1 MVREDLPVKRP
12 EASCR
17 AVLFSKRRPEALFT
31 RFPIPFSAFVRR
43 SRASLTLL
51 LLLLCF
57 LTLETGCNRL
67 RHGGRDT
74 VYVSARKMYLHDRV
88 APVSNRVAEVVNGQP
103 LQVLEHDR
111 RFYKVKTQKN
121 EIGWIEEHAVID
133 GNTFQAFGQLASQHK
148 QDPVVATATLRDDI
162 YMRILPGRE
171 TERFYLLPANAKVQL
186 LTRSSVVKTAP
197 GAAAAPKPLVSK
209 SGTVAAPAAAKA
221 PSAKATT
228 SAPGSKSAAKSAAK
242 PASPASTGAAAQISG
257 QTASE
262 PPVEPPPMEDWWL
275 VRDGQGHAGW
285 LLARN
290 LDVDVPDEIGIY
302 AEGQRFVGAY
312 MLNQVFDPDATTPN
326 HEVPQFLT
334 VLSPPKAGLPF
345 DFDQVRVFTWS
356 IKRHRYETAFRLHPI
371 EGYLPVR
378 IAYQPVPGGST
389 PVFNFQIASS
399 ENLTT
404 DAATGIIRPAAPRT
418 ITYAMIDTQVKRVGP
433 DMGPIPT
440 GNSKEAKAK
449 EAKAAK
455 AKAAKQARKK
465 AR

>member
-1 MVREDLPVKRP
+1 
-12 EASCR
+12 
-17 AVLFSKRRPEALFT
+17 
-31 RFPIPFSAFVRR
+31 
-43 SRASLTLL
+43 L

-57 LTLETGCNRL
+57 LTLEMGCNRL

-88 APVSNRVAEVVNGQP
+88 APVSNRVAEVVNGEP
-103 LQVLEHDR
+103 LEVLEHDR
-111 RFYKVKTQKN
+111 RFYKVKTGKN

-133 GNTFQAFGQLASQHK
+133 GSTFQAFGQLASQHK

-162 YMRILPGRE
+162 YMHILPGRE

-197 GAAAAPKPLVSK
+197 GAVAASKPRALK
-209 SGTVAAPAAAKA
+209 SGSVAATAAAAKT
-221 PSAKATT
+221 PSAKASTA
-228 SAPGSKSAAKSAAK
+228 APSSKSAAKSAAK
-242 PASPASTGAAAQISG
+242 PVSPASIGATEEISG
-257 QTASE
+257 QTASA
-262 PPVEPPPMEDWWL
+262 PPPEPPPMEDWWL
-275 VRDGQGHAGW
+275 ARDAQGHTGW
-285 LLARN
+285 LLARG

-312 MLNQVFDPDATTPN
+312 VLNEVFDPEATTPN

-378 IAYQPVPGGST
+378 IASQPAPGGGST

-399 ENLTT
+399 ENLIT
-404 DAATGIIRPAAPRT
+404 DAATGISRPAAPRT
-418 ITYAMIDTQVKRVGP
+418 ITYALVDTQVKRVGP
-433 DMGPIPT
+433 DQGPIPT
-440 GNSKEAKAK
+440 GNSEEARAREAKVAKAK
-449 EAKAAK
+449 EAKAKWVQAR
-455 AKAAKQARKK
+455 AAKRTAKSPRLTGGK